1 MEGVMVGTAAP
12 RIPVVLDRIE
22 RIAGRYVVGVGRKPG

>member
-1 MEGVMVGTAAP
+1 MEGVKAGVAAP
-12 RIPVVLDRIE
+12 RNPVVLDRIG